1 MGKSKKRSRI
11 EREKR
16 VVSQMIRLYSQHK
29 MGQKELSAEML
40 HLEQY
45 AHKRLDCC
53 KFGEAKKPCK
63 NCPVHCYAP
72 QMREQVREVMRW
84 AGPRMMFY
92 SPLAVIRHWLGI

>member
-1 MGKSKKRSRI
+1 MGKSKKRSKI

-53 KFGEAKKPCK
+53 KFGDAKKPCK
-63 NCPVHCYAP
+63 NSPVHCYAP

-84 AGPRMMFY
+84 AGPRMIFY
-92 SPLAVIRHWLGI
+92 SPLAAIRHWLGI